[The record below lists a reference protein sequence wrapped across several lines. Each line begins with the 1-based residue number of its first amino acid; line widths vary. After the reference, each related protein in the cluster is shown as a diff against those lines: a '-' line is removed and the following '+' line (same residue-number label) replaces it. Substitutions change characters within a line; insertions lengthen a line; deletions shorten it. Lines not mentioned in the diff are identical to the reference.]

1 VASGQFDSSSF
12 DGGIRLVAFS
22 GHWLLTLDQRLIL
35 VTLLI
40 RLGVAAAI
48 SSVLVRARRF
58 RVLLFRE
65 ERTLR
70 EKLEIVYIVGT
81 PIALGVLVRG
91 WVHNFLAADIA
102 FVGAIL
108 MGVIGGRLV
117 GAAGG
122 LLVALPSLLL
132 GEWLAL
138 PMYIFAGTCA
148 GFLRHIAPEREAI
161 WSFSPLFDLSIYH
174 WIRRSIRKSFIDWQ
188 TSFFFLILGLE
199 FIHIQLHQTFPRRMF
214 ALYSP
219 NAWVKLA
226 IYAGTVMAVAIA
238 LKVLNN
244 VRIEM
249 KLEQQERL
257 LLQARME
264 ALQSQINPHFLFNTL
279 NSISSLVRA
288 DPDSARLM
296 IVKLGNILRRLLRK
310 GDSFVPLREE
320 FDFLDDYLDIEVA
333 RFGHDKLRVVKEL
346 ETESLELLVPSMILQ
361 PLVENAVKH
370 GFSSRVEGGSI
381 YLRSRSDGHRL
392 TIEVEDDGVGMPLS
406 GASASSGTGIGMLN
420 VTERLQVVYGDAA
433 ELSVTSERNRGT
445 LVRLVL
451 PVLQAEEMGGSVVGA
466 IYEERGS
473 RSG

>member
-1 VASGQFDSSSF
+1 M
-12 DGGIRLVAFS
+12 
-22 GHWLLTLDQRLIL
+22 DQRLIL
-35 VTLLI
+35 VSLLI

-65 ERTLR
+65 ERTLG
-70 EKLEIVYIVGT
+70 EKIEIVFIVGT
-81 PIALGVLVRG
+81 PIALGVVAREWVR
-91 WVHNFLAADIA
+91 NFYAADIS
-102 FVGAIL
+102 FEGAIL
-108 MGVIGGRLV
+108 MGVIAGRLA
-117 GAAGG
+117 GTAGG
-122 LLVALPSLLL
+122 VLVSLPALFW
-132 GEWLAL
+132 GEWLTL
-138 PMYIFAGTCA
+138 PMNILA
-148 GFLRHIAPEREAI
+148 GFLAGLLRHVAPEREAI
-161 WSFSPLFDLSIYH
+161 WSFSPLFDLSIYR

-199 FIHIQLHQTFPRRMF
+199 FVHIQLHRAFPRRIF
-214 ALYSP
+214 ALDSS
-219 NAWVKLA
+219 NWLVTLA

-249 KLEQQERL
+249 KLEQQARL

-279 NSISSLVRA
+279 NSVASLVRR
-288 DPDSARLM
+288 DPDSAREM

-320 FDFLDDYLDIEVA
+320 FEFLDDYLDIEVA
-333 RFGHDKLRVVKEL
+333 RFGRDKLKVVKEL
-346 ETESLELLVPSMILQ
+346 EPASLDHLVPSMILQ

-370 GFSSRVEGGSI
+370 GFASKVDGGSI
-381 YLRSRSDGHRL
+381 YIRSRCADHRIV
-392 TIEVEDDGVGMPLS
+392 IEVEDDGVGMS
-406 GASASSGTGIGMLN
+406 EAGASASSGTGIGMVN

-433 ELSVTSERNRGT
+433 EITIESQPGSGT

-451 PVLQAEEMGGSVVGA
+451 PILHSEELGGSVAGA
-466 IYEERGS
+466 IYEERSSTS
-473 RSG
+473 R

>member
-1 VASGQFDSSSF
+1 MDN
-12 DGGIRLVAFS
+12 
-22 GHWLLTLDQRLIL
+22 RLIL

-48 SSVLVRARRF
+48 GSVLVRARRF

-65 ERTLR
+65 ERTLA
-70 EKLEIVYIVGT
+70 EKMELVLIVST
-81 PIALGVLVRG
+81 PILLGVLVRH
-91 WVHNFLAADIA
+91 WVRNFLAADIS
-102 FVGAIL
+102 FEGAIL
-108 MGVIGGRLV
+108 MGVIGGRLA

-122 LLVALPSLLL
+122 ALVSLPALFL
-132 GEWLAL
+132 GEWLTF
-138 PMYIFAGTCA
+138 PMNVLAGLLA
-148 GFLRHIAPEREAI
+148 GLLRHIAGDREAI

-199 FIHIQLHQTFPRRMF
+199 FVRIHLYRAFPRRIF
-214 ALYSP
+214 ALDSD
-219 NAWVKLA
+219 NLWVTLA

-279 NSISSLVRA
+279 NSISSLVRR
-288 DPDSARLM
+288 DPDSAREM
-296 IVKLGNILRRLLRK
+296 IVKLGSILRRLLRK

-320 FDFLDDYLDIEVA
+320 VEFLDDYLDIEVA
-333 RFGHDKLRVVKEL
+333 RFGGDKLRVLKEL
-346 ETESLELLVPSMILQ
+346 EPASLDHLVPSMILQ

-370 GFSSRVEGGSI
+370 GFASKVDAGSI
-381 YLRSRSDGHRL
+381 HIRSRNAGERL
-392 TIEVEDDGVGMPLS
+392 VIEVEDDGAGMPAT
-406 GASASSGTGIGMLN
+406 GASRTTGTGIGILN

-433 ELSVTSERNRGT
+433 ELTIQSQPGRGT

-451 PVLQAEEMGGSVVGA
+451 PVLQAEEMGGSVAGA
-466 IYEERGS
+466 IYEARSSTS
-473 RSG
+473 R

>member
-1 VASGQFDSSSF
+1 MDN
-12 DGGIRLVAFS
+12 
-22 GHWLLTLDQRLIL
+22 RLIL
-35 VTLLI
+35 ITLLV

-65 ERTLR
+65 ERTLA
-70 EKLEIVYIVGT
+70 EKMELVFILST
-81 PIALGVLVRG
+81 PVLLGVLVRH
-91 WVHNFLAADIA
+91 WVRNFLAADITLE
-102 FVGAIL
+102 GAIL
-108 MGVIGGRLV
+108 MGVIGGRLA

-122 LLVALPSLLL
+122 ALVSLPALFL
-132 GEWLAL
+132 GEWLTL
-138 PMYIFAGTCA
+138 PMNVVAGLLA
-148 GFLRHIAPEREAI
+148 GLLRHLASDREAI

-188 TSFFFLILGLE
+188 TSFFFLILALE
-199 FIHIQLHQTFPRRMF
+199 FVRIHLHRAFPRRIF
-214 ALYSP
+214 ALDSD
-219 NAWVKLA
+219 NLWVTLA

-279 NSISSLVRA
+279 NSVSSLVRR
-288 DPDSARLM
+288 DPDSAREM

-310 GDSFVPLREE
+310 GDSFVPLHEE
-320 FDFLDDYLDIEVA
+320 LEFLDDYLDIEVA
-333 RFGHDKLRVVKEL
+333 RFGHDKLNVMKEL
-346 ETESLELLVPSMILQ
+346 EPATLDHLVPSMILQ

-370 GFSSRVEGGSI
+370 GFSSKVDAGKI
-381 YLRSRSDGHRL
+381 HIRSRNAGERL
-392 TIEVEDDGVGMPLS
+392 VLEVEDDGIGMPATRA
-406 GASASSGTGIGMLN
+406 GTPSGTGIGILN

-433 ELSVTSERNRGT
+433 EISIESQPGKGT

-451 PVLQAEEMGGSVVGA
+451 PVLQAEEMGGSVAGA
-466 IYEERGS
+466 IYEARSSTS
-473 RSG
+473 R

>member
-1 VASGQFDSSSF
+1 M
-12 DGGIRLVAFS
+12 
-22 GHWLLTLDQRLIL
+22 DQKLIL

-65 ERTLR
+65 ERTVK
-70 EKLEIVYIVGT
+70 EKLEIIYIVGT

-91 WVHNFLAADIA
+91 WVHNFYAADIA

-108 MGVIGGRLV
+108 MGVIGGRLS

-122 LLVALPSLLL
+122 LLVGLPSLLL
-132 GEWLAL
+132 GEWLAIPL
-138 PMYIFAGTCA
+138 YVLAGTSA

-188 TSFFFLILGLE
+188 TSFFFLILALE
-199 FIHIQLHQTFPRRMF
+199 FIHIQLHLVWPRRIF

-219 NAWVKLA
+219 NFWVKLA

-333 RFGHDKLRVVKEL
+333 RFGRDKLRVVKEL
-346 ETESLELLVPSMILQ
+346 DPDSLDLLVPSMILQ

-370 GFSSRVEGGSI
+370 GFSSKVEGGSI
-381 YLRSRSDGHRL
+381 YLRSRGSDHHL
-392 TIEVEDDGVGMPLS
+392 TIEVEDDGVGMPED
-406 GASASSGTGIGMLN
+406 GASPTSGTGIGMVN
-420 VTERLQVVYGDAA
+420 VRERLQVVYGDAA
-433 ELSVTSERNRGT
+433 QMNIESQSNRGT

-466 IYEERGS
+466 IHEERRS
-473 RSG
+473 RAV

>member
-1 VASGQFDSSSF
+1 M
-12 DGGIRLVAFS
+12 
-22 GHWLLTLDQRLIL
+22 DQKLIL

-65 ERTLR
+65 ERTVK
-70 EKLEIVYIVGT
+70 EKLEIVYIIGT
-81 PIALGVLVRG
+81 PIALGVLARG

-102 FVGAIL
+102 FEGAIL
-108 MGVIGGRLV
+108 MGVIGGRLS

-122 LLVALPSLLL
+122 LMVGLPSLLL
-132 GEWLAL
+132 GEWLAI
-138 PMYIFAGTCA
+138 PMYVLAGTSA
-148 GFLRHIAPEREAI
+148 GFLRHIAREREAI

-188 TSFFFLILGLE
+188 TSFFFLILALE
-199 FIHIQLHQTFPRRMF
+199 FIHIQLHLVWPRRLF

-219 NAWVKLA
+219 NFWVKLA

-346 ETESLELLVPSMILQ
+346 DPESLDLLVPAMILQ

-381 YLRSRSDGHRL
+381 YLRSRSADHQL
-392 TIEVEDDGVGMPLS
+392 TIEVEDDGVGMPQT
-406 GASASSGTGIGMLN
+406 GTSASSGTGIGMVN
-420 VTERLQVVYGDAA
+420 VRERLQVVYGDAA
-433 ELSVTSERNRGT
+433 QMNIESQSNRGT

-466 IYEERGS
+466 IQEERRS
-473 RSG
+473 RAV

>member
-1 VASGQFDSSSF
+1 M
-12 DGGIRLVAFS
+12 
-22 GHWLLTLDQRLIL
+22 
-35 VTLLI
+35 LI

-65 ERTLR
+65 ARTFG
-70 EKLEIVYIVGT
+70 EKLEIVLIVGT
-81 PIALGVLVRG
+81 PIALGVLARH
-91 WVHNFLAADIA
+91 WVHNFYAADIA
-102 FVGAIL
+102 FEGAIL
-108 MGVIGGRLV
+108 MGVIGGRFA
-117 GAAGG
+117 GTAGG
-122 LLVALPSLLL
+122 ILVALPSLFW

-138 PMYIFAGTCA
+138 PMYVFAGAAA
-148 GFLRHIAPEREAI
+148 GMLRHIAQDREAI

-199 FIHIQLHQTFPRRMF
+199 FVHIQLHLAWPRRIF

-219 NAWVKLA
+219 NLWVKFA
-226 IYAGTVMAVAIA
+226 IYADTVMAVAIA

-279 NSISSLVRA
+279 NSISSLVRGN
-288 DPDSARLM
+288 PDSARDM

-320 FDFLDDYLDIEVA
+320 LEFLDDYLDIEVA
-333 RFGHDKLRVVKEL
+333 RFGRDKLKVVKEL
-346 ETESLELLVPSMILQ
+346 EPASLDHLVPSMILQ

-370 GFSSRVEGGSI
+370 GFSTKVESGSI
-381 YLRSRSDGHRL
+381 YLRSRTADQRL
-392 TIEVEDDGVGMPLS
+392 VIEVEDDGVGMPLN
-406 GASASSGTGIGMLN
+406 GASASSGTGIGMQN
-420 VTERLQVVYGDAA
+420 VTERLQVLYGDAA
-433 ELSVTSERNRGT
+433 EITVESQPNRGT
-445 LVRLVL
+445 MVRLVL
-451 PVLQAEEMGGSVVGA
+451 PVVNAEEMGGSVVGA
-466 IYEERGS
+466 IYEERS
-473 RSG
+473 NTAR

>member
-1 VASGQFDSSSF
+1 M
-12 DGGIRLVAFS
+12 
-22 GHWLLTLDQRLIL
+22 DQKLIL

-65 ERTLR
+65 ERTFS
-70 EKLEIVYIVGT
+70 EKMEIVFIVGT
-81 PIALGVLVRG
+81 PIALGVLARH
-91 WVHNFLAADIA
+91 WVHNFYAADIA

-108 MGVIGGRLV
+108 TGVIGGRLV
-117 GAAGG
+117 GATAGV
-122 LLVALPSLLL
+122 LVALPSLFW

-138 PMYIFAGTCA
+138 PMYVFAGTCA
-148 GFLRHIAPEREAI
+148 GMLRHIAREREAI

-199 FIHIQLHQTFPRRMF
+199 FLHIQLHLAWPRRIF

-219 NAWVKLA
+219 NIWVKCA

-279 NSISSLVRA
+279 NSIASLVRA
-288 DPDSARLM
+288 KPDAAREM

-320 FDFLDDYLDIEVA
+320 FEFLDDYLDIEVA
-333 RFGHDKLRVVKEL
+333 RFGRDKLKVVKEL
-346 ETESLELLVPSMILQ
+346 EQTSLDHMVPSMILQ
-361 PLVENAVKH
+361 PLVENAFKH
-370 GFSSRVEGGSI
+370 GLSSKVEGGSI
-381 YLRSRSDGHRL
+381 YLRSRCAEHRL
-392 TIEVEDDGVGMPLS
+392 VLEVEDDGVGMPAD
-406 GASASSGTGIGMLN
+406 GTRAPSGTGIGMEN

-433 ELSVTSERNRGT
+433 EIEVESQPNRGT
-445 LVRLVL
+445 LIRLVL
-451 PVLQAEEMGGSVVGA
+451 PLLEAEELGGSVVGA
-466 IYEERGS
+466 IYEER
-473 RSG
+473 RSGGS

>member
-1 VASGQFDSSSF
+1 M
-12 DGGIRLVAFS
+12 
-22 GHWLLTLDQRLIL
+22 DQRLIL
-35 VTLLI
+35 VTLLV

-65 ERTLR
+65 ERTLG
-70 EKLEIVYIVGT
+70 EKLEILFIVGT
-81 PIALGVLVRG
+81 PILLGVLIRH
-91 WVHNFLAADIA
+91 WVHNFYAADLG
-102 FVGAIL
+102 FEGAIL
-108 MGVIGGRLV
+108 LGVIGGRFV
-117 GAAGG
+117 GTAGG
-122 LLVALPSLLL
+122 ILLSLPALFF
-132 GEWLAL
+132 GEWLTL
-138 PMYIFAGTCA
+138 PMNILAGASA
-148 GFLRHIAPEREAI
+148 GLLRHLAPEREAI

-188 TSFFFLILGLE
+188 TSFFFLILVLE
-199 FIHIQLHQTFPRRMF
+199 FIRISLHHAFPRRIF
-214 ALYSP
+214 ALDSD
-219 NAWVKLA
+219 NWWVLLA

-333 RFGHDKLRVVKEL
+333 RFGRDKLRVVKEL
-346 ETESLELLVPSMILQ
+346 EPASLDLLVPSMILQ

-370 GFSSRVEGGSI
+370 GFASKVEPGTI
-381 YLRSRSDGHRL
+381 HLRSRSADHRL
-392 TIEVEDDGVGMPLS
+392 VIEVEDDGVGMPPA
-406 GASASSGTGIGMLN
+406 GASTSSGTGIGMQN

-433 ELSVTSERNRGT
+433 EMSVASERNRGT

-466 IYEERGS
+466 MYEERRS
-473 RSG
+473 RAV

>member
-1 VASGQFDSSSF
+1 MDN
-12 DGGIRLVAFS
+12 
-22 GHWLLTLDQRLIL
+22 RLIL
-35 VTLLI
+35 VNLLI

-65 ERTLR
+65 ERTLA
-70 EKLEIVYIVGT
+70 EKMELVFIVST
-81 PIALGVLVRG
+81 PILLGVLVRH
-91 WVHNFLAADIA
+91 WVRNFLAADIG
-102 FVGAIL
+102 FEGAIL
-108 MGVIGGRLV
+108 MGVIGGRLA
-117 GAAGG
+117 GATGG
-122 LLVALPSLLL
+122 ALVSLPALFL
-132 GEWLAL
+132 GEWLTL
-138 PMYIFAGTCA
+138 PMNVLAGLLA
-148 GFLRHIAPEREAI
+148 GLLRHIAGDREAI

-199 FIHIQLHQTFPRRMF
+199 FVRIHLHRLFPRRIF
-214 ALYSP
+214 ALDSD
-219 NAWVKLA
+219 NGWVTLA
-226 IYAGTVMAVAIA
+226 IYAGTVMSVAIA

-279 NSISSLVRA
+279 NSVSSLVRR
-288 DPDSARLM
+288 DPDSAREM

-320 FDFLDDYLDIEVA
+320 VEFLDDYLDIEVA
-333 RFGHDKLRVVKEL
+333 RFGRDKLNVVKEL
-346 ETESLELLVPSMILQ
+346 DPASLDHLVPSMILQ

-370 GFSSRVEGGSI
+370 GFALKVDGGSI
-381 YLRSRSDGHRL
+381 YIRSRNAGHRVV
-392 TIEVEDDGVGMPLS
+392 IEVEDDGVGMPAT

-433 ELSVTSERNRGT
+433 EIAVESQPGRGT

-451 PVLQAEEMGGSVVGA
+451 PVLQAEEMGGSVAGA
-466 IYEERGS
+466 IYEERSSTS
-473 RSG
+473 R

>member
-1 VASGQFDSSSF
+1 
-12 DGGIRLVAFS
+12 
-22 GHWLLTLDQRLIL
+22 LDQKLIL

-65 ERTLR
+65 ERNLP
-70 EKLEIVYIVGT
+70 EKLEIVLIVGT

-91 WVHNFLAADIA
+91 WVHNFQAADIA
-102 FVGAIL
+102 FAGAIL
-108 MGVIGGRLV
+108 IGVIAGPLAGTLGGV
-117 GAAGG
+117 
-122 LLVALPSLLL
+122 VVSLPALLL
-132 GEWLAL
+132 GEWLTM
-138 PMYIFAGTCA
+138 PMYVLA
-148 GFLRHIAPEREAI
+148 GFSAGMLRHIAPEREAI

-188 TSFFFLILGLE
+188 TSFFFLIIVLE
-199 FIHIQLHQTFPRRMF
+199 FIHIQLHRAFPRRIF
-214 ALYSP
+214 ALDSP
-219 NAWVKLA
+219 NWWVKLA

-279 NSISSLVRA
+279 NSISSLVRR
-288 DPDSARLM
+288 DPDSAREM

-320 FDFLDDYLDIEVA
+320 FEFLDDYLDIEVA
-333 RFGHDKLRVVKEL
+333 RFGRDKLKVVKEL
-346 ETESLELLVPSMILQ
+346 EPASLEHLVPSMILQ

-370 GFSSRVEGGSI
+370 GFAAKVEGGSI
-381 YLRSRSDGHRL
+381 YLRSRNADHRL
-392 TIEVEDDGVGMPLS
+392 VIEVEDDGVGMPQD
-406 GASASSGTGIGMLN
+406 GASASAGTGIGMPN

-433 ELSVTSERNRGT
+433 EVTFESQPNRGT

-466 IYEERGS
+466 IYEERSSTS
-473 RSG
+473 R

>member
-1 VASGQFDSSSF
+1 MDN
-12 DGGIRLVAFS
+12 
-22 GHWLLTLDQRLIL
+22 HLIL

-65 ERTLR
+65 ERTLA
-70 EKLEIVYIVGT
+70 EKLELVLILST
-81 PIALGVLVRG
+81 PVLLGVLVRH
-91 WVHNFLAADIA
+91 WVPNFLAADIS
-102 FVGAIL
+102 FEGAIL
-108 MGVIGGRLV
+108 MGVIGGRLA

-122 LLVALPSLLL
+122 ALVSLPALFL
-132 GEWLAL
+132 GEWLTL
-138 PMYIFAGTCA
+138 PMNVLAGLLA
-148 GFLRHIAPEREAI
+148 GLLRHIAGDREAI
-161 WSFSPLFDLSIYH
+161 WSFSPLFDLSIYR

-188 TSFFFLILGLE
+188 TSFFFLILALE
-199 FIHIQLHQTFPRRMF
+199 FVHIQLHLAWPRRIF

-219 NAWVKLA
+219 NMWVKFA

-279 NSISSLVRA
+279 NSISSLVRGN
-288 DPDSARLM
+288 PDSARDM

-320 FDFLDDYLDIEVA
+320 LEFLDDYLDIEVA

-346 ETESLELLVPSMILQ
+346 EPASLEHLVPSMILQ

-370 GFSSRVEGGSI
+370 GFAAKVECGSI
-381 YLRSRSDGHRL
+381 YLRSRCADQRL
-392 TIEVEDDGVGMPLS
+392 VIEVEDDGVGMPAS
-406 GASASSGTGIGMLN
+406 GTSSPSGTGIGMVN
-420 VTERLQVVYGDAA
+420 VSERLQVVYGDAA
-433 ELSVTSERNRGT
+433 EITIESQPGHGT
-445 LVRLVL
+445 MVRLVL
-451 PVLQAEEMGGSVVGA
+451 PVLLAEEMGGSVAGA
-466 IYEERGS
+466 LYEARSSTS
-473 RSG
+473 R

>member
-1 VASGQFDSSSF
+1 M
-12 DGGIRLVAFS
+12 
-22 GHWLLTLDQRLIL
+22 DQRLIL
-35 VTLLI
+35 VTVLI

-65 ERTLR
+65 ERTLG
-70 EKLEIVYIVGT
+70 EKIEIVFIVGT
-81 PIALGVLVRG
+81 PIALGVLAREWVR
-91 WVHNFLAADIA
+91 NFYAADIS
-102 FVGAIL
+102 FEGAIL
-108 MGVIGGRLV
+108 MGVIAGRLA
-117 GAAGG
+117 GTAGG
-122 LLVALPSLLL
+122 VLVSLPALFW
-132 GEWLAL
+132 GEWLTL
-138 PMYIFAGTCA
+138 PLNILA
-148 GFLRHIAPEREAI
+148 GFLAGLLRHVAREREAI

-199 FIHIQLHQTFPRRMF
+199 FIRIQLHRAFPRRIF
-214 ALYSP
+214 ALDSS
-219 NAWVKLA
+219 NWLVTLA

-279 NSISSLVRA
+279 NSVSSLVRR
-288 DPDSARLM
+288 DPDSAREM

-320 FDFLDDYLDIEVA
+320 FEFLDDYLDIEVA
-333 RFGHDKLRVVKEL
+333 RFGRDKLKVVKEL
-346 ETESLELLVPSMILQ
+346 EPGSLDHLVPSMILQ

-370 GFSSRVEGGSI
+370 GFASKVEGGSI
-381 YLRSRSDGHRL
+381 YIRSRCADHRIV
-392 TIEVEDDGVGMPLS
+392 IEVEDDGVGMAQP

-433 ELSVTSERNRGT
+433 EITIESQPGCGT

-451 PVLQAEEMGGSVVGA
+451 PILHAEEMGGSVAGA
-466 IYEERGS
+466 IYEERSSTS
-473 RSG
+473 R